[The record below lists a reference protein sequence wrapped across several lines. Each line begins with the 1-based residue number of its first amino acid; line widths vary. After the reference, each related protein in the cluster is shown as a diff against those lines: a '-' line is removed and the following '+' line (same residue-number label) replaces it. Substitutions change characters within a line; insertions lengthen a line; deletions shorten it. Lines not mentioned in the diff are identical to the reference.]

1 MGKSKAK
8 GTRAMVRNKRKA
20 EYKPLLFTTTLRNP
34 QRMRDFLVTLKEFDG
49 QILTDDLCT
58 KVEGELIRCGAY
70 QPTVRSV
77 AIVEKWVSG
86 ELLEDSEV
94 RRLLLDNPQNHKEA
108 GFTKGWPS
116 RFDTHFELAMDLG
129 CVFYKIG
136 RPIRFSEIGN
146 FCVLDQ
152 TGYWQEAIYLNGL
165 SKYHRNNPIKRVLND
180 NRPLSLLL
188 RLLVRLRELNGEN
201 DPGIAQHEL
210 ALLGVWK
217 NDDAEALLAE
227 LLRFRK
233 KYGFT
238 VSDEVLFEHCEKT
251 LDGWKKKMSV
261 ATIAR
266 DLPDDLL
273 RKFRLTGLF
282 VLRGGGRFLSLSP
295 KSLDRAKYIMTHHSE
310 LLEFPDEESYF
321 DFVANF
327 DRHLINLDLVSAATA
342 APNEYLLDDW
352 VAEIGES
359 EIRVNLELLGRR
371 RPSVHP
377 ILRLLE
383 EPLRLEFLATLLLAA
398 KLPKVNV
405 RPNYRCDDDGL
416 PLSTAPGGVPDIAV
430 VGEGNCVAVEV
441 TLMRNRQQVHLE
453 MIPIERHLGD
463 LKVEFPGASAV
474 FVAPI
479 IHPDATRYAD
489 FALHDK
495 GLRIET
501 RSIDEFAAE
510 LPDLVSNALA
520 M

>member
-1 MGKSKAK
+1 MTKSKTK
-8 GTRAMVRNKRKA
+8 GPRAVVSSKRKA

-49 QILTDDLCT
+49 EILTDDVCT

-77 AIVEKWVSG
+77 GIVEKWVSG

-116 RFDTHFELAMDLG
+116 RFDTHFKLAMDLG
-129 CVFYKIG
+129 CVFYKID

-152 TGYWQEAIYLNGL
+152 TGYWQEAVYLNGL
-165 SKYHRNNPIKRVLND
+165 SKYHRNNPLKRVLND

-188 RLLVRLRELNGEN
+188 RLLVLLRELNGDD

-217 NDDAEALLAE
+217 NNDADALLAE

-233 KYGFT
+233 KFGFL
-238 VSDEVLFEHCEKT
+238 VSDEVLFKHCGET
-251 LDGWKKKMSV
+251 LKGWSKKMSV
-261 ATIAR
+261 STVAR

-282 VLRGGGRFLSLSP
+282 VLRGGGRFLGLST
-295 KSLDRAKYIMTHHSE
+295 KSLDKAKLVITRHSK
-310 LLEFPDEESYF
+310 LLEFSDDETYF
-321 DFVANF
+321 DFVADF
-327 DRHLINLDLVSAATA
+327 DRELIKLDLVSEATTE
-342 APNEYLLDDW
+342 PNEYSLENW

-359 EIRVNLELLGRR
+359 EIRVNLKLLGRR
-371 RPSVHP
+371 RPSSHP
-377 ILRLLE
+377 ILSLLD
-383 EPLRLEFLATLLLAA
+383 EPLRLEFLATLWLFA
-398 KLPKVNV
+398 KLPNVDV
-405 RPNYRCDDDGL
+405 RPHYRCDDDGL

-430 VGEGNCVAVEV
+430 VGEGNSVAVEV

-453 MIPIERHLGD
+453 MIPIERHLRD
-463 LKVEFPGASAV
+463 LKREFPNASAI

-479 IHPDATRYAD
+479 IHPDAIRYAEFSLVD
-489 FALHDK
+489 A
-495 GLRIET
+495 GVRIET
-501 RSIDEFAAE
+501 RSIDQFTDE
-510 LPDLVSNALA
+510 LPGLVTLALG
-520 M
+520 

>member
-1 MGKSKAK
+1 M
-8 GTRAMVRNKRKA
+8 
-20 EYKPLLFTTTLRNP
+20 
-34 QRMRDFLVTLKEFDG
+34 
-49 QILTDDLCT
+49 
-58 KVEGELIRCGAY
+58 
-70 QPTVRSV
+70 
-77 AIVEKWVSG
+77 
-86 ELLEDSEV
+86 
-94 RRLLLDNPQNHKEA
+94 
-108 GFTKGWPS
+108 
-116 RFDTHFELAMDLG
+116 
-129 CVFYKIG
+129 
-136 RPIRFSEIGN
+136 
-146 FCVLDQ
+146 
-152 TGYWQEAIYLNGL
+152 
-165 SKYHRNNPIKRVLND
+165 
-180 NRPLSLLL
+180 
-188 RLLVRLRELNGEN
+188 RLRELNGEN

-233 KYGFT
+233 KHGFT

-251 LDGWKKKMSV
+251 LDGWRKKMSV

-295 KSLDRAKYIMTHHSE
+295 KSLDKANYILTHHSK

-398 KLPKVNV
+398 KLPNVNV

-474 FVAPI
+474 FVAPT

-489 FALHDK
+489 FAMHDK

-510 LPDLVSNALA
+510 LPDLVSIALA
-520 M
+520 T